1 MYLAKRLS
9 QLLVL
14 MSAFTQQVTAQTPS
28 NNRLEVSEK
37 HLFADLVTEAIRR
50 DEWMDAN
57 QLFVSSL
64 RAESIKRG
72 ELANPKLSLGLANMP
87 LDSLD
92 FNQEAMTQLKFS
104 VSQMLPRG
112 DSLALKKET
121 WQQKGQV
128 ALVKQSQRAAQ
139 IERDVSL
146 TWLAI
151 FEAKQSIALIEANR
165 GLFEQL
171 LEVSQAS
178 YSSALGR
185 TSQGDIIKA
194 ELELIRLEDRLA
206 SLALIKQAKY
216 AQLSHWLGDLE
227 SWPEP
232 KSLPQVNLKQARFY
246 PADPVHLDNKG
257 HFDDKSHLDN
267 KGHLDEKTQKPNPA
281 ITDQTLSKQFV
292 QHPNLIE
299 LDEKA
304 QLAQV
309 SMSLAK
315 QAYQPQWG
323 LNASYG
329 YRDDAENG
337 MSRSDFFSLG
347 VTLDMPIFS
356 KTAQDAGVKSK
367 QLSLNAI
374 AFEQALA
381 LKQMLAKYRVIQS
394 KVAKLSQRHHLY
406 QTSLIPQLKQQE
418 DILLAAYKSNEGPF
432 SDVIK
437 ARIESLNAKIQALVI
452 SVALQKQKVEFN
464 YLFAT
469 SNDFSLGADLVAPM
483 SSY

>member
-9 QLLVL
+9 IQLLVL
-14 MSAFTQQVTAQTPS
+14 ISVVTQQTTAQPLS
-28 NNRLEVSEK
+28 NKRLEVSEK
-37 HLFADLVTEAIRR
+37 HLLTDLITEAISR

-64 RAESIKRG
+64 QAESIKSG
-72 ELANPKLSLGLANMP
+72 ELDNLKLSLGLANMP
-87 LDSLD
+87 IDSLD

-128 ALVKQSQRAAQ
+128 ALVQQYQRAAQ

-206 SLALIKQAKY
+206 SLALIEQAKY
-216 AQLSHWLGDLE
+216 AQLGHWLGDLE

-232 KSLPQVNLKQARFY
+232 NSLPQVALKQARFY
-246 PADPVHLDNKG
+246 PADPV

-267 KGHLDEKTQKPNPA
+267 KGHLDEKTQTPNHS

-337 MSRSDFFSLG
+337 MPRSDFLSLG

-367 QLSLNAI
+367 QLALNAI

-394 KVAKLSQRHHLY
+394 KVAKLNQRHHLY
-406 QTSLIPQLKQQE
+406 QSSLIPQLKQQE
-418 DILLAAYKSNEGPF
+418 DIFLAAYKSNEGPF

-469 SNDFSLGADLVAPM
+469 SNDFLLGADLVAPM

>member
-9 QLLVL
+9 IQLLVL
-14 MSAFTQQVTAQTPS
+14 ISVVTQQTTAQSLS
-28 NNRLEVSEK
+28 NKSLEVSEK
-37 HLFADLVTEAIRR
+37 HLLTDLITEAISR

-57 QLFVSSL
+57 QLFVSSIQ
-64 RAESIKRG
+64 AESIKSG
-72 ELANPKLSLGLANMP
+72 ELASPKLSLGLANMP
-87 LDSLD
+87 IDSLD

-112 DSLALKKET
+112 DSLSLKKET

-128 ALVKQSQRAAQ
+128 ALVQQYQRAAQ

-216 AQLSHWLGDLE
+216 AQLSYWLGDLE

-232 KSLPQVNLKQARFY
+232 SSLPQVNLKQARFY
-246 PADPVHLDNKG
+246 PADPVH
-257 HFDDKSHLDN
+257 FDDKSY
-267 KGHLDEKTQKPNPA
+267 LDEKDQTPNPA

-337 MSRSDFFSLG
+337 MSRSDFLSLG

-367 QLSLNAI
+367 QLALNAI
-374 AFEQALA
+374 AFEQTLA

-394 KVAKLSQRHHLY
+394 KVAKLNQRHHLY
-406 QTSLIPQLKQQE
+406 QSSLIPQLKQQE

-469 SNDFSLGADLVAPM
+469 SNDFALGADLVAPM

>member
-9 QLLVL
+9 IQLLVL
-14 MSAFTQQVTAQTPS
+14 ISVVTQQTTAQSLS
-28 NNRLEVSEK
+28 NKRLEVSEK
-37 HLFADLVTEAIRR
+37 HLLTDLITEAISR

-64 RAESIKRG
+64 QAESIKSG
-72 ELANPKLSLGLANMP
+72 ELDNPKLSLGLANMP
-87 LDSLD
+87 IDSLD

-112 DSLALKKET
+112 DSLSLKKET

-128 ALVKQSQRAAQ
+128 ALVQQYQRAAK

-206 SLALIKQAKY
+206 SLALIEQAKY

-232 KSLPQVNLKQARFY
+232 NSLPQVALKQARFY
-246 PADPVHLDNKG
+246 PADPVHLD
-257 HFDDKSHLDN
+257 DKSHLDN
-267 KGHLDEKTQKPNPA
+267 KGHLDEKAQTPNRS

-309 SMSLAK
+309 SMLLAK

-337 MSRSDFFSLG
+337 MSRSDFLSLG

-367 QLSLNAI
+367 QLALNAI

-394 KVAKLSQRHHLY
+394 KVAKLNQRHHLY
-406 QTSLIPQLKQQE
+406 QSSLIPQLKQQE

-469 SNDFSLGADLVAPM
+469 SNDFSLGADLAAPM

>member
-9 QLLVL
+9 IQLLVL
-14 MSAFTQQVTAQTPS
+14 ISVVTQQTTAQSLS
-28 NNRLEVSEK
+28 NKRLEVSEK
-37 HLFADLVTEAIRR
+37 HLLTDLITEAISR

-64 RAESIKRG
+64 QAESIKSG
-72 ELANPKLSLGLANMP
+72 ELDNPKLSLGLANMP
-87 LDSLD
+87 IDSLD

-112 DSLALKKET
+112 DSLSLKKET

-128 ALVKQSQRAAQ
+128 ALVQQYQRAAK

-206 SLALIKQAKY
+206 SLALIEQAKY

-232 KSLPQVNLKQARFY
+232 NSLPQVALKQARFY
-246 PADPVHLDNKG
+246 PADPVHLD
-257 HFDDKSHLDN
+257 DKSHLDN
-267 KGHLDEKTQKPNPA
+267 KGHLDEKAQTPNRS

-309 SMSLAK
+309 SMLLAK

-337 MSRSDFFSLG
+337 MSRSDFLSLG
-347 VTLDMPIFS
+347 ITLDMPIFS

-367 QLSLNAI
+367 QLALNAI

-394 KVAKLSQRHHLY
+394 KVAKLNQRHHLY
-406 QTSLIPQLKQQE
+406 QSSLIPQLKQQE

-469 SNDFSLGADLVAPM
+469 SNDFSLGADLAAPM

>member
-9 QLLVL
+9 IQLLVL
-14 MSAFTQQVTAQTPS
+14 ISVVTQQTTAQPLS
-28 NNRLEVSEK
+28 NKRLEVSEK
-37 HLFADLVTEAIRR
+37 HLLTDLITEAISR

-64 RAESIKRG
+64 QAESIKSG
-72 ELANPKLSLGLANMP
+72 ELDNLKLSLGLANMP
-87 LDSLD
+87 IDSLD

-112 DSLALKKET
+112 DSLSLKKET

-128 ALVKQSQRAAQ
+128 ALVQQYQRAAK

-206 SLALIKQAKY
+206 SLALIEQAKY

-232 KSLPQVNLKQARFY
+232 NSLPQVALKQARFY
-246 PADPVHLDNKG
+246 PADPVHL
-257 HFDDKSHLDN
+257 DDKSHLDN
-267 KGHLDEKTQKPNPA
+267 KGHLDEKTQTPNHS

-309 SMSLAK
+309 SMLLAK

-337 MSRSDFFSLG
+337 MSRSDFLSLG

-356 KTAQDAGVKSK
+356 KTAQNAGVKSK
-367 QLSLNAI
+367 QLALNAI

-394 KVAKLSQRHHLY
+394 KVAKLNQRHHLY
-406 QTSLIPQLKQQE
+406 QSSLIPQLKQQE

-452 SVALQKQKVEFN
+452 SVALQKQKVDFN

-469 SNDFSLGADLVAPM
+469 SNDFSLGADLAAPM

>member
-9 QLLVL
+9 IQLLVL
-14 MSAFTQQVTAQTPS
+14 ISVVTQQVTAQTLS
-28 NNRLEVSEK
+28 NKRLQESEK
-37 HLFADLVTEAIRR
+37 HLLTDLIAKAIQR

-57 QLFVSSL
+57 QLLVSSL
-64 RAESIKRG
+64 EAESIKSG
-72 ELANPKLSLGLANMP
+72 ELDNPKLSLGLANMP
-87 LDSLD
+87 LNSLD

-112 DSLALKKET
+112 DSLSLKKET
-121 WQQKGQV
+121 WQRKSKAAQ
-128 ALVKQSQRAAQ
+128 VKQYQRAAQ
-139 IERDVSL
+139 IEREVSL
-146 TWLAI
+146 TWLAL

-206 SLALIKQAKY
+206 SLALIEQAKY

-232 KSLPQVNLKQARFY
+232 NSLPQVNLKQARFY
-246 PADPVHLDNKG
+246 PADPVH
-257 HFDDKSHLDN
+257 FDN
-267 KGHLDEKTQKPNPA
+267 KGHLDEKAQKPNHS

-309 SMSLAK
+309 SMLLAK

-337 MSRSDFFSLG
+337 MSRSDFLSLG

-367 QLSLNAI
+367 QLALNAI